1 MDFFYNNFIAG
12 FFSEAIKWLYA
23 AVTNDYVLAIL
34 IVTIFLKAVMLP
46 LDIKQRLSMRRM
58 TGLQGKMDKI
68 KERYANNPDK
78 QKQKIAELY
87 KSEGVNPFSSCLP
100 LLLQMVF
107 LFALFGAVRTL
118 ANTELVNMV
127 ANAAREGTTVH
138 LPSFL
143 WIKNIWQPDALSF
156 IEHTTNVLPSPQEF
170 NNILQSTPALKASL
184 PAGFNYE
191 AAIQSTK
198 ALYDFGGETNFF
210 AQLGVVFKQSNGW
223 FLMPLISGLSA
234 YFMGVYQARSGMIQ
248 QQGKLMKYGLP
259 LFSVYICAVSGAAF
273 AMYWTFSNMISIVQ
287 QVAMNAYFRKK
298 EGTPRTE
305 KRLKLPFLKK
315 KDTRELPDD
324 KKEGN

>member
-58 TGLQGKMDKI
+58 TGLQSKIDKI

-298 EGTPRTE
+298 EGTSKTE

-315 KDTRELPDD
+315 KDARELPDD

>member
-12 FFSEAIKWLYA
+12 FFSEAIRWLYA

-34 IVTIFLKAVMLP
+34 IVTVFLKAVMLP
-46 LDIKQRLSMRRM
+46 LDIKQRIGMRKM
-58 TGLQGKMDKI
+58 TGLQGKIDKI
-68 KERYANNPDK
+68 KERYSNNPDK

-87 KSEGVNPFSSCLP
+87 KTEGVNPFSSCLP
-100 LLLQMVF
+100 LLLQTVF

-118 ANTELVNMV
+118 ANTEIVNMV
-127 ANAAREGTTVH
+127 ADAARNGTTVD

-156 IEHTTNVLPSPQEF
+156 IEHSPNVLPSVQDF
-170 NNILQSTPALKASL
+170 NNILQSTPALKDSL

-191 AAIQSTK
+191 AVVKPTLD
-198 ALYDFGGETNFF
+198 LYNFGGESNFF

-234 YFMGVYQARSGMIQ
+234 FFMGIYQAKSGMVQ

-273 AMYWTFSNMISIVQ
+273 AMYWTFSNLISIVQ
-287 QVAMNAYFRKK
+287 QIAMNAYFRKE
-298 EGTPRTE
+298 EGAPKAET
-305 KRLKLPFLKK
+305 KFKLPFIRR
-315 KDTRELPDD
+315 KDTKELPDD